1 MLKLIGIK
9 TNEGYLITDN
19 VENKEYFNSLL
30 GNLKINKEPVL
41 PTFKKH
47 WFKIKSKP
55 EIIEKTIEPTKKY
68 IGYKLRDISLSDRF
82 KETYLNNEVFDDNA
96 EYLDFFKNISSLY
109 EPIIKETESY
119 KELVDFEFEEI
130 LEIEIFKEPNKFGYK
145 RAGQWNHQTYTPV
158 TNNNIKYDFIGSIIT
173 PEILKHELSCSLSQ
187 KETYDII
194 RAYIKD
200 NINSKVAIIP
210 IDYDFCFVVKKRLS

>member
-68 IGYKLRDISLSDRF
+68 IGYKLKDISLSDRF
-82 KETYLNNEVFDDNA
+82 KDNMSNEFYNQMQSFLYEHYANA
-96 EYLDFFKNISSLY
+96 ENDIQKNLISKISD
-109 EPIIKETESY
+109 EFIKNSKDYKFQKLRERLFDEN
-119 KELVDFEFEEI
+119 KELLIDLLTEDS
-130 LEIEIFKEPNKFGYK
+130 LRKYIE
-145 RAGQWNHQTYTPV
+145 
-158 TNNNIKYDFIGSIIT
+158 NII
-173 PEILKHELSCSLSQ
+173 
-187 KETYDII
+187 
-194 RAYIKD
+194 
-200 NINSKVAIIP
+200 
-210 IDYDFCFVVKKRLS
+210 